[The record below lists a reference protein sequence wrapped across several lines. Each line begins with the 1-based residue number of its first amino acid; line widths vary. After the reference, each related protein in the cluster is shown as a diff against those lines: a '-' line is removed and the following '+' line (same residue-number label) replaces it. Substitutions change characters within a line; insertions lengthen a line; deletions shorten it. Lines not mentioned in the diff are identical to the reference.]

1 MLKNLE
7 ANSSPLLVADGN
19 LGEYIPGDWGEWS
32 ACQGGIQ
39 TRHRSCQVYPPVYS
53 RLNSSYQLS
62 DTKKCGENGVFYL
75 EQVPLQS
82 CYCIATME
90 LRFVISFDAQVRL
103 AIFKRKGC
111 IYLSHS

>member
-19 LGEYIPGDWGEWS
+19 LSEYIPGDWGEWS

-39 TRHRSCQVYPPVYS
+39 TRNRSCQVHPPVYS

-62 DTKKCGENGVFYL
+62 DTKKCGENSMCFTLNKSLYNL
-75 EQVPLQS
+75 
-82 CYCIATME
+82 
-90 LRFVISFDAQVRL
+90 VIV
-103 AIFKRKGC
+103 
-111 IYLSHS
+111 